1 MEVLRKIVDSFN
13 FRKQCREYNIN
24 LWQCPQFLFLIMGF
38 IIIVFIIV
46 TNIVARRYIDPTIVA
61 FIVMVLTVI
70 LLILSYIITASFD
83 RIARAN
89 KEKSEFISIMS
100 HRLRAP
106 LSAIK
111 WQLNLLL
118 SKKIDLG
125 EEAISSSLL
134 EIEAQNEKMIWVVN
148 NLLDVN
154 LIEDNKLIL
163 SPSAFSLREVVDE
176 VVALQSKA
184 AKEANLDMAI
194 ETTEEIPDVFADRIK
209 IKNIIFHL
217 LDNAVRYSVKKGKI
231 TITLEKL
238 PKFVS
243 CLVADEGVGISPKE
257 AKDIFKKFFRSQK
270 TLPYQTEGTGVGL
283 YIAKIIIEKSG
294 GEMGFSSIE
303 GRGSTF
309 WFTLPVVKTHL

>member
-111 WQLNLLL
+111 WQLNILL

-125 EEAISSSLL
+125 KEAISSSLL

-163 SPSAFSLREVVDE
+163 SLSAFSLREVVDE

-184 AKEANLDMAI
+184 AKEANLDMTI

-238 PKFVS
+238 PKFVR

>member
-184 AKEANLDMAI
+184 AKEANLDMTI

>member
-1 MEVLRKIVDSFN
+1 MEVLKKIVDSFN

-24 LWQCPQFLFLIMGF
+24 LWQCPQFLFLIMG
-38 IIIVFIIV
+38 IIIIISII
-46 TNIVARRYIDPTIVA
+46 TTDIVARRYIDSSIVA
-61 FIVMVLTVI
+61 FIVIILTAI
-70 LLILSYIITASFD
+70 LLIISYIITGSFE
-83 RIARAN
+83 RIARST

-100 HRLRAP
+100 HRLRTP

-118 SKKIDLG
+118 SKKL
-125 EEAISSSLL
+125 ELNKEKTSQSFL
-134 EIEAQNEKMIWVVN
+134 EIQSQNEKMIWIVN
-148 NLLDVN
+148 NLLDIN

-163 SPSAFSLREVVDE
+163 YTSAFSLRGAIDE
-176 VVALQSKA
+176 VVALQSNSS
-184 AKEANLDMAI
+184 KEANLDIII
-194 ETTEEIPDVFADRIK
+194 ESSEEIPDVFADRMK

-217 LDNAVRYSVKKGKI
+217 VDNAIRYSVRKGKI
-231 TITLEKL
+231 IITLEKL
-238 PKFVS
+238 PKFVR
-243 CLVADEGVGISPKE
+243 CLVADEGVGISQKD
-257 AKDIFKKFFRSQK
+257 AKNIFKKFFRSQD

-309 WFTLPVVKTHL
+309 WFTLPIIKQI